1 MEKIIHKS
9 GRGASPTSC
18 LLLSLPPLHWPVAAL
33 PILSHE
39 LMTPSPLPSAAAPAS
54 CVVRRLLAI
63 TSTHRRRL
71 SISSPRCFPARPR
84 IGAAAPRSS
93 PPKSTPPSP
102 GSTQSRRGSTCWRH
116 RLRAVV
122 RIERHPPQAFR
133 AGAVRE
139 VRRLRRGHKLGG
151 VELRGERAGGGCL
164 ALVGG

>member
-1 MEKIIHKS
+1 LFNNLYCRPCDCELRS
-9 GRGASPTSC
+9 PSPTGYHQHAPP
-18 LLLSLPPLHWPVAAL
+18 PPL
-33 PILSHE
+33 
-39 LMTPSPLPSAAAPAS
+39 
-54 CVVRRLLAI
+54 
-63 TSTHRRRL
+63 
-71 SISSPRCFPARPR
+71 ISSPRCFPARPR

-93 PPKSTPPSP
+93 PPKSTPPSS
-102 GSTQSRRGSTCWRH
+102 GSTQSRRGSTCCRH

-164 ALVGG
+164 ALVVWWEGEENLGMANTPVFFYLGAFQRKSQKSIKYR